1 MCPYASLWML
11 YGPYVSLLVP
21 IRFYGFYGVLMR
33 SYWSFFV
40 LMDFNGFLWVHIG
53 FLCVFMGP
61 YRSLSSL
68 MDSNVSLWVRISRYA
83 FLLVLLSP
91 NSY

>member
-1 MCPYASLWML
+1 
-11 YGPYVSLLVP
+11 
-21 IRFYGFYGVLMR
+21 
-33 SYWSFFV
+33 
-40 LMDFNGFLWVHIG
+40 MDFNGSLWVRIA

-68 MDSNVSLWVRISRYA
+68 MDSNVSLLVRISRYA
-83 FLLVLLSP
+83 FLLVFTSL